1 MSTPSRT
8 IAVVGTGV
16 IGSSWTALFLSKGH
30 KVIVTDPASDAER
43 KLHEYLQ
50 KTCPTVPGST
60 LTAKNCLENVTFVA
74 DIDPYLGNVDLV
86 QENGPERLDIKRPLI
101 ARLDSLTPPH
111 IPILSSSSGLP
122 SSTFITECTNNPA
135 RILIGHPFN
144 PPHLV
149 PLVEVVPHPGTADEF
164 VNAAYDFYKSL
175 DKDPIIVRQETPGF
189 IANRLQ
195 AALCAEAYSLVQRG
209 VVSAEDLGAHT
220 HPLIFPRTSLC
231 VQCADSLCVDKTMT
245 SGLGLR
251 WALTGPL
258 MTNTL
263 GGGGDFGHFMD
274 HLGPALKSWIYD
286 MEAHRFDFEEKE
298 SVDKVKESVN
308 GWVKGVN
315 LEDVE
320 RRRDEGLVKLVKG
333 NGVGNECLLR

>member
-1 MSTPSRT
+1 MATPSKT
-8 IAVVGTGV
+8 IAVIGTGV
-16 IGSSWTALFLSKGH
+16 IGSSWTALFLTKGH
-30 KVIVTDPASDAER
+30 KVIVTDPAPDAER

-50 KTCPTVPGST
+50 KTCPTVPRST
-60 LTAKNCLENVTFVA
+60 LTAVNCLENVTFVA
-74 DIDPYLGNVDLV
+74 DIDPYLPSVDLI

-101 ARLDSLTPPH
+101 ARLDALTPPH

-122 SSTFITECTNNPA
+122 SSTFITECTNNPG

-149 PLVEVVPHPGTADEF
+149 PLVEVVPHPGTSDEY
-164 VNAAYDFYKSL
+164 VDAAYAFYKSL

-195 AALCAEAYSLVQRG
+195 AALCAEAYSLIGRG
-209 VVSAEDLGAHT
+209 VVSAQDL
-220 HPLIFPRTSLC
+220 
-231 VQCADSLCVDKTMT
+231 DKTMT

-251 WALTGPL
+251 WALTGPI

-274 HLGPALKSWIYD
+274 HLGPALKGWVYD
-286 MEAHRFDFEEKE
+286 MEAQGFDFEDKD
-298 SVDKVKESVN
+298 SVDAVKQRVN
-308 GWVKGVN
+308 GWVGGVD
-315 LEDVE
+315 LAGVE
-320 RRRDEGLVKLVKG
+320 RRRDEGLVGLVQRKQ
-333 NGVGNECLLR
+333 NGSRRE